1 MTAPREDGEGAFL
14 AMRQALRHAGL
25 RPSDVDYVN
34 AHATS
39 TVLGDAAENR
49 AIKRL
54 LLGSEGKQSAAEIN
68 VSSTKGAIGHL
79 LGAAGAV
86 EAIFTILAVHHV
98 SLTIDLPL
106 YPD

>member
-14 AMRQALRHAGL
+14 AMKQALKHANL
-25 RPSDVDYVN
+25 KPEAVDYIN

-39 TVLGDAAENR
+39 TVLGDAAENT

-54 LLGSEGKQSAAEIN
+54 LLGPEGKHSAMEIN
-68 VSSTKGAIGHL
+68 ISSTKGAIGHL

-86 EAIFTILAVHHV
+86 EAIFATLSIYNVRTQLQTA
-98 SLTIDLPL
+98 LTI
-106 YPD
+106 